1 MNRLTIALALAAGA
15 MFPAL
20 AQEKSAEP
28 TIKGTDPEALR
39 LVTDCNARK
48 FETVVER
55 DENGEKKSSKVKLCG
70 KQGQTDAEWAA
81 TLKDAAAKIEANA
94 TMPRAAKDQLT
105 NALKAEI
112 AKVEAGALAPPP
124 VAAAEPPAP
133 EPAPVAAVEP
143 PAPAPAPAAPAIIAK
158 APTVAPVVKK
168 PKLTIRCLAPGEK
181 GGGSSCAVLDR
192 ATRLSILADSD
203 LAGGASLKFLRR
215 GDERAKLALAPMR
228 QGETYRSKLPPEL
241 CAGVASTKVEIQVM
255 ESGQVIETLG
265 PYSLRC

>member
-20 AQEKSAEP
+20 AQEKPAGS
-28 TIKGTDPEALR
+28 TIQGTDPEALK

-81 TLKDAAAKIEANA
+81 TLKDAAAKIEANEK
-94 TMPRAAKDQLT
+94 MPQTAKDQLT
-105 NALKAEI
+105 SALRAEI
-112 AKVEAGALAPPP
+112 AKVEAGAVALPAPVASVEQPAPQPAPPP
-124 VAAAEPPAP
+124 VI
-133 EPAPVAAVEP
+133 VAAKT
-143 PAPAPAPAAPAIIAK
+143 PA
-158 APTVAPVVKK
+158 VAPVVKK

-181 GGGSSCAVLDR
+181 GTGSSCATLDR
-192 ATRLSILADSD
+192 ATRLSIIADAD
-203 LAGGASLKFLRR
+203 LGGEASLRFLRR

-255 ESGQVIETLG
+255 GSGQVVETLG

>member
-20 AQEKSAEP
+20 AQEKPAES
-28 TIKGTDPEALR
+28 TVQGDDPEALK

-48 FETVVER
+48 FETVIDRE
-55 DENGEKKSSKVKLCG
+55 ENGERKSSKVKLCG

-94 TMPRAAKDQLT
+94 QMPQAAKDQLSA
-105 NALKAEI
+105 ALKAEI
-112 AKVEAGALAPPP
+112 AKVEAGTAASPATAKVETPVVPPAPP
-124 VAAAEPPAP
+124 VAA
-133 EPAPVAAVEP
+133 VA
-143 PAPAPAPAAPAIIAK
+143 AK
-158 APTVAPVVKK
+158 APTVAPVLKK

-181 GGGSSCAVLDR
+181 GVGSSCATLDR
-192 ATRLSILADSD
+192 ATRLSILADAD
-203 LAGGASLKFLRR
+203 LGSGASLRFLRR

-228 QGETYRSKLPPEL
+228 QGEVFRSKLPPEL
-241 CAGVASTKVEIQVM
+241 CAGVASTKVEIQLM
-255 ESGQVIETLG
+255 GSGQVVETLG